1 MSFFWR
7 NINNSRYFTISTILF
22 SMSWLWLSFTY
33 SLRLA
38 FLGVS
43 YEDIGIIGISTS
55 LPFILVSFLYRKS
68 RRAHINFALKF
79 PFAVLAVI
87 SAILLLIDLNLYVY
101 IFLIATSG
109 LFQSMW
115 WIAAE
120 IETGLMSGDGKAEKY
135 SAAWAIPSGLF
146 PIFSGT
152 IIQYGGYR
160 SIYFVVVISSIIGFL
175 IQPVEPNERKRLKEG
190 SLDYLMLMPM
200 LLVGL
205 AMGYTAFVLTPLL
218 KNSGYSYFNIGL
230 LLGIFGISFS
240 LGSIISNY
248 SKKISTGQ
256 FAWFSSIFVT
266 SYLLLIINFSF
277 YSISLTLFLAGLGGS
292 MGFSKVLSYIGE
304 TESPRDG
311 VFFYE
316 TFFSLGF
323 VTGSF
328 SGGFLLELYGYR
340 ISLLLFI
347 PSIIFSIFT
356 YKKLARSN
364 PPLVFRNN
372 E

>member
-7 NINNSRYFTISTILF
+7 NIDNNHYFTVSTILF

-55 LPFILVSFLYRKS
+55 LPFILISFLFRKS
-68 RRAHINFALKF
+68 RKSHINFALKF

-87 SAILLLIDLNLYVY
+87 SAIFLIFDLNLYVY
-101 IFLIATSG
+101 ILLIAISG

-120 IETGLMSGDGKAEKY
+120 IETGLMSGDGRAEKY

-160 SIYFVVVISSIIGFL
+160 FIYLIVAISSILGFL
-175 IQPVEPNERKRLKEG
+175 IAPVEMNERKILKEG
-190 SLDYLMLMPM
+190 TLDYLKLIPM
-200 LLVGL
+200 ILVGI
-205 AMGYTAFVLTPLL
+205 AMGYTSFVLTPLL
-218 KNSGYSYFNIGL
+218 KNSGYSYFSIGL
-230 LLGIFGISFS
+230 LLGAFGISFS
-240 LGSIISNY
+240 IGSIISTY
-248 SKKISTGQ
+248 SKNISTGQ
-256 FAWFSSIFVT
+256 FAWISSIFAA
-266 SYLLLIINFSF
+266 SYLILLINFSF
-277 YSISLTLFLAGLGGS
+277 ESIALALFLAGLGGS
-292 MGFSKVLSYIGE
+292 MGFSKILSYIGE

-311 VFFYE
+311 VFYYE
-316 TFFSLGF
+316 SFFSIGF

-328 SGGFLLELYGYR
+328 SGGFLLGFYGYK

-347 PSIIFSIFT
+347 PSLIFALLT
-356 YKKLARSN
+356 YKKLGRSN
-364 PPLVFRNN
+364 SPPILRN
-372 E
+372 EE